1 MREATY
7 PASTGLAPARPTR
20 LTGRTH
26 HPASTSRQGIEER
39 VRETIR
45 HRGIDPRRDTA
56 FLENLVG
63 ETLTTFNDESVRGEH
78 AALADT
84 ESVRSHL
91 ISQLSGYGP
100 LQEFFD
106 DPQVEEIWINAPD
119 KIFVARAG
127 VSARV
132 DLTMAE
138 QDIHTLVERML
149 YASGRRLDLST
160 PFVDAQLPSGERL
173 HVTIP
178 DITARYW
185 AINIRKY
192 TVRARTVS
200 DLVDVH
206 MLETRQAAYLSAAM
220 EALRNILVSGST
232 GAGKTTLLRA
242 LLGAVPPTERLISAE
257 EVFELGIDLP
267 DVVAMQTRPPSLEG
281 RGAVTLRDLVR
292 ESLRMRPDRIV
303 IGEVRGAEAFDL
315 LIALNAGIPGAC
327 TIHANSAREALT
339 KLEILPLLAGE
350 NITPNFVTPTVA
362 ATIHLVVHVRRE
374 SHGQRRVSQ
383 ILEVA
388 GLGPDGSIL
397 TREAGRSWD

>member
-1 MREATY
+1 MHDTAY
-7 PASTGLAPARPTR
+7 PRPAGLASARPPH
-20 LTGRTH
+20 L
-26 HPASTSRQGIEER
+26 ASRAYRAASATRQGIEER
-39 VRETIR
+39 VREMIR
-45 HRGIDPRRDTA
+45 HRGIDPRRDAA
-56 FLENLVG
+56 FLETIVG
-63 ETLTTFNDESVRGEH
+63 ETLTTFNDESVRGDH

-100 LQEFFD
+100 LQKFFD

-119 KIFVARAG
+119 KIFVARSG
-127 VSARV
+127 VSTRI

-138 QDIHTLVERML
+138 SEIHTLVERML

-160 PFVDAQLPSGERL
+160 PFVDAQLPTGERL
-173 HVTIP
+173 HVAIP

-192 TVRARTVS
+192 TVRARKLS
-200 DLVDVH
+200 DLVNVQ
-206 MLETRQAAYLSAAM
+206 MLEGAQADYLSAAM
-220 EALRNILVSGST
+220 SAGSNILVSGST

-242 LLGAVPPTERLISAE
+242 LLGGIAPTERLISAE

-315 LIALNAGIPGAC
+315 LVALNAGIPGAC

-350 NITPNFVTPTVA
+350 NITPSFVTPTVA
-362 ATIHLVVHVRRE
+362 ATINLVIHVTRAA
-374 SHGQRRVSQ
+374 SGQRKVAQ
-383 ILEVA
+383 ILEVM

-397 TREAGRSWD
+397 TRAVS

>member
-1 MREATY
+1 MHETAY
-7 PASTGLAPARPTR
+7 PGPAGPAPARPTHAASR
-20 LTGRTH
+20 SYR
-26 HPASTSRQGIEER
+26 PASATRQAIEER
-39 VRETIR
+39 VRATIR
-45 HRGIDPRRDTA
+45 HRGIDPRRDAA
-56 FLENLVG
+56 FLETIVG
-63 ETLTTFNDESVRGEH
+63 ETLSSFNDESVRGEH

-100 LQEFFD
+100 LQKFFD

-119 KIFVARAG
+119 KIFVARSG
-127 VSARV
+127 VSTRIN
-132 DLTMAE
+132 LTMAE
-138 QDIHTLVERML
+138 SEIHTLVERML

-160 PFVDAQLPSGERL
+160 PFVDAQLPTGERL
-173 HVTIP
+173 HVAIP

-192 TVRARTVS
+192 TVRARQLS
-200 DLVDVH
+200 DLVNVQ
-206 MLETRQAAYLSAAM
+206 MLEEAQADYLSAAM
-220 EALRNILVSGST
+220 SAGRNILVSGST

-242 LLGAVPPTERLISAE
+242 LLGGIAPNERLISAE

-315 LIALNAGIPGAC
+315 LVALNAGIPGAC

-362 ATIHLVVHVRRE
+362 ATINLVIHVTRAA
-374 SHGQRRVSQ
+374 SGQRKVAQ
-383 ILEVA
+383 ILEIM

-397 TREAGRSWD
+397 TRAVS

>member
-1 MREATY
+1 MHETAYPGPAGLASARSAHAASRAY
-7 PASTGLAPARPTR
+7 RPASATR
-20 LTGRTH
+20 Q
-26 HPASTSRQGIEER
+26 AIEER
-39 VRETIR
+39 VRATIR

-56 FLENLVG
+56 FLETIVG

-132 DLTMAE
+132 DLTMTE
-138 QDIHTLVERML
+138 GEIHTLVERML

-173 HVTIP
+173 HVAIP
-178 DITARYW
+178 DITARHW

-192 TVRARTVS
+192 TVRARKLS
-200 DLVDVH
+200 DLVNVQ
-206 MLETRQAAYLSAAM
+206 MLEEAQADYLSAAM
-220 EALRNILVSGST
+220 SAGRNILVSGST

-242 LLGAVPPTERLISAE
+242 LLGAIPPTERLISAE

-315 LIALNAGIPGAC
+315 LVALNAGIPGAC
-327 TIHANSAREALT
+327 TIHANSAREALA

-362 ATIHLVVHVRRE
+362 ATISLVIHVARAA
-374 SHGQRRVSQ
+374 SGQRRVTQ
-383 ILEVA
+383 ILEVI
-388 GLGPDGSIL
+388 GLGPDGHIL
-397 TREAGRSWD
+397 TRKAS

>member
-1 MREATY
+1 MHETAY
-7 PASTGLAPARPTR
+7 PGPAGLAPARPAHAASR
-20 LTGRTH
+20 AYR
-26 HPASTSRQGIEER
+26 PASATRQAIEER

-45 HRGIDPRRDTA
+45 HRGIDPRRDAA
-56 FLENLVG
+56 FLETIVG

-78 AALADT
+78 AALANT

-119 KIFVARAG
+119 KIFVARSG
-127 VSARV
+127 VSTRIN
-132 DLTMAE
+132 LTMAE
-138 QDIHTLVERML
+138 REIHTLVERML
-149 YASGRRLDLST
+149 YVSGRRLDLST
-160 PFVDAQLPSGERL
+160 PFVDAQLPTGERL
-173 HVTIP
+173 HVAIP
-178 DITARYW
+178 DITARHW

-192 TVRARTVS
+192 TVRARKLS
-200 DLVDVH
+200 DLVNVQ
-206 MLETRQAAYLSAAM
+206 MLEEAQADYLSAAM
-220 EALRNILVSGST
+220 SAGRNILVSGST

-242 LLGAVPPTERLISAE
+242 LLGGIAPTERLISAE

-315 LIALNAGIPGAC
+315 LVALNAGIPGAC

-362 ATIHLVVHVRRE
+362 ATINLVIHVSRAA
-374 SHGQRRVSQ
+374 SGQRKVAQ
-383 ILEVA
+383 ILEVM

-397 TREAGRSWD
+397 TRTVS

>member
-1 MREATY
+1 MHETAYPGPAGLASARSAHAASRAY
-7 PASTGLAPARPTR
+7 RPASATR
-20 LTGRTH
+20 Q
-26 HPASTSRQGIEER
+26 AIEER
-39 VRETIR
+39 VRATIR

-56 FLENLVG
+56 FLETIVG

-100 LQEFFD
+100 LQKFFD

-132 DLTMAE
+132 DLTMTE
-138 QDIHTLVERML
+138 GEIHTLVERML

-173 HVTIP
+173 HVAIP
-178 DITARYW
+178 DITARHW

-192 TVRARTVS
+192 TVRARKLS
-200 DLVDVH
+200 DLVNVQ
-206 MLETRQAAYLSAAM
+206 MLEEAQADYLSAAM
-220 EALRNILVSGST
+220 SAGRNILVSGST

-242 LLGAVPPTERLISAE
+242 LLGAIPPTERLISAE

-315 LIALNAGIPGAC
+315 LVALNAGIPGAC
-327 TIHANSAREALT
+327 TIHANSAREALA

-362 ATIHLVVHVRRE
+362 ATISLVIHVARAA
-374 SHGQRRVSQ
+374 SGQRRVTQ
-383 ILEVA
+383 ILEVI
-388 GLGPDGSIL
+388 GLGPDGHIL
-397 TREAGRSWD
+397 TRKAS

>member
-1 MREATY
+1 MHETAYPGPAGLASARSAHAASRAY
-7 PASTGLAPARPTR
+7 RPASATR
-20 LTGRTH
+20 Q
-26 HPASTSRQGIEER
+26 AIEER
-39 VRETIR
+39 VRATIR

-56 FLENLVG
+56 FLETIVG

-91 ISQLSGYGP
+91 ISQLGGYGP
-100 LQEFFD
+100 LQKFFD

-138 QDIHTLVERML
+138 SEIHTLVERML

-173 HVTIP
+173 HVAIP
-178 DITARYW
+178 DITARHW

-192 TVRARTVS
+192 TVRARKLS

-206 MLETRQAAYLSAAM
+206 MLEAQQADYLSAAM
-220 EALRNILVSGST
+220 IAGRNILVSGST

-242 LLGAVPPTERLISAE
+242 LLGAIPPTERLISAE

-315 LIALNAGIPGAC
+315 LVALNAGIPGVC
-327 TIHANSAREALT
+327 TIHANSAREALA

-362 ATIHLVVHVRRE
+362 ATISLVIHVARAA
-374 SHGQRRVSQ
+374 SGQRRVTQ
-383 ILEVA
+383 ILEVG
-388 GLGPDGSIL
+388 GLAPDGHIL
-397 TREAGRSWD
+397 TRKAS

>member
-1 MREATY
+1 MREMTCQGSAGLT
-7 PASTGLAPARPTR
+7 PAHSARPS
-20 LTGRTH
+20 GRTYR
-26 HPASTSRQGIEER
+26 PGSTSRHGIEER

-84 ESVRSHL
+84 ETVRSHL

-100 LQEFFD
+100 LQKFFD

-138 QDIHTLVERML
+138 SEIHTLVERML

-173 HVTIP
+173 HVAIP
-178 DITARYW
+178 DITARHW

-192 TVRARTVS
+192 AVRAHKLS

-206 MLETRQAAYLSAAM
+206 MLEAQQADYLSAAM
-220 EALRNILVSGST
+220 SAGRNILVSGST

-242 LLGAVPPTERLISAE
+242 LLGAIPPTERLISAE

-281 RGAVTLRDLVR
+281 RGAVSLRDLVR

-315 LIALNAGIPGAC
+315 LVALNAGIPGAC
-327 TIHANSAREALT
+327 TIHANSAREALA

-362 ATIHLVVHVRRE
+362 TTISLVIHVARAA
-374 SHGQRRVSQ
+374 SGQRRVTQ
-383 ILEVA
+383 ILEVG
-388 GLGPDGSIL
+388 GLGPDGHIL
-397 TREAGRSWD
+397 TRKAS

>member
-1 MREATY
+1 MHETAYPGPAGLASARSAHAASRAY
-7 PASTGLAPARPTR
+7 RPASATR
-20 LTGRTH
+20 Q
-26 HPASTSRQGIEER
+26 AIEER
-39 VRETIR
+39 VRATIR

-63 ETLTTFNDESVRGEH
+63 ETLTTFKDESVRGEH

-100 LQEFFD
+100 LQKFFD

-132 DLTMAE
+132 DLTMTE
-138 QDIHTLVERML
+138 GEIHTLVERML

-160 PFVDAQLPSGERL
+160 PFVDAQLPTGERL
-173 HVTIP
+173 HVAIP
-178 DITARYW
+178 DITARHW

-192 TVRARTVS
+192 AVRARKLS

-206 MLETRQAAYLSAAM
+206 MLEVQQADYLSAAM
-220 EALRNILVSGST
+220 SAGRNILVSGST

-242 LLGAVPPTERLISAE
+242 LLGAIPPTERLISAE

-281 RGAVTLRDLVR
+281 RGAVSLRDLVR

-315 LIALNAGIPGAC
+315 LVALNAGIPGAC
-327 TIHANSAREALT
+327 TIHANSAREALA

-362 ATIHLVVHVRRE
+362 ATISLVIHVARAASGR
-374 SHGQRRVSQ
+374 RRVTQ
-383 ILEVA
+383 ILEVG
-388 GLGPDGSIL
+388 GLGPDGHIL
-397 TREAGRSWD
+397 TRKVS

>member
-1 MREATY
+1 MREMTCPGSA
-7 PASTGLAPARPTR
+7 GLTPDHSAR
-20 LTGRTH
+20 LSGRTYR
-26 HPASTSRQGIEER
+26 PGSTRRHGIEER

-84 ESVRSHL
+84 ETVRSHL

-100 LQEFFD
+100 LQKFFD

-132 DLTMAE
+132 DLTLAE
-138 QDIHTLVERML
+138 SEIHTLVERML

-173 HVTIP
+173 HVAIP
-178 DITARYW
+178 DITARHW

-192 TVRARTVS
+192 AVRARKLS

-206 MLETRQAAYLSAAM
+206 MLEAQQADYLSAAM
-220 EALRNILVSGST
+220 VAGRNILVSGST

-242 LLGAVPPTERLISAE
+242 LLGAIPPTERLISAE

-281 RGAVTLRDLVR
+281 RGAVSLRDLVR

-315 LIALNAGIPGAC
+315 LVALNAGIPGAC
-327 TIHANSAREALT
+327 TIHANSAREALA

-362 ATIHLVVHVRRE
+362 ATISLVIHVARAA
-374 SHGQRRVSQ
+374 SGQRRVTQ
-383 ILEVA
+383 ILEVG
-388 GLGPDGSIL
+388 GLGPDGHIL
-397 TREAGRSWD
+397 TRKVS

>member
-1 MREATY
+1 MHETAYPGPAGLASARSAHVASRAY
-7 PASTGLAPARPTR
+7 RPASATR
-20 LTGRTH
+20 Q
-26 HPASTSRQGIEER
+26 AIEER
-39 VRETIR
+39 VRATIR
-45 HRGIDPRRDTA
+45 HRGIDPRRDAA
-56 FLENLVG
+56 FLANIVG
-63 ETLTTFNDESVRGEH
+63 ETLSTFNDESVRGEH

-100 LQEFFD
+100 LQKFFD

-119 KIFVARAG
+119 KIFVARSG
-127 VSARV
+127 VSTRI
-132 DLTMAE
+132 DLTMTE
-138 QDIHTLVERML
+138 DEIHTLVERML

-160 PFVDAQLPSGERL
+160 PFVDAQLPTGERL
-173 HVTIP
+173 HVAIP
-178 DITARYW
+178 DITARHW

-192 TVRARTVS
+192 TVRARQLS
-200 DLVDVH
+200 DLVNVQ
-206 MLETRQAAYLSAAM
+206 MLEEAQADYLSAAM
-220 EALRNILVSGST
+220 SAGRNILVSGST

-242 LLGAVPPTERLISAE
+242 LLGGIATTERLISAE

-315 LIALNAGIPGAC
+315 LVALNAGIPGAC

-362 ATIHLVVHVRRE
+362 ATINLVIHVSRAA
-374 SHGQRRVSQ
+374 SGQRKVAQ
-383 ILEVA
+383 ILEVM

-397 TREAGRSWD
+397 TRAVS

>member
-1 MREATY
+1 MHDTAY
-7 PASTGLAPARPTR
+7 PRPGGLASARPTH
-20 LTGRTH
+20 L
-26 HPASTSRQGIEER
+26 ASRAYRAASASRQGIEER

-45 HRGIDPRRDTA
+45 HRGIDPRRDAA
-56 FLENLVG
+56 FLETIVG
-63 ETLTTFNDESVRGEH
+63 ETLTTFNDESVRGDH

-100 LQEFFD
+100 LQKFFD

-119 KIFVARAG
+119 KIFVARSG
-127 VSARV
+127 VSTRI

-138 QDIHTLVERML
+138 SEIHTLVERML

-160 PFVDAQLPSGERL
+160 PFVDAQLPTGERL
-173 HVTIP
+173 HVAIP
-178 DITARYW
+178 DITARHW

-192 TVRARTVS
+192 TVRARKLS
-200 DLVDVH
+200 DLVNVQ
-206 MLETRQAAYLSAAM
+206 MLEEAQADYLSAAM
-220 EALRNILVSGST
+220 SAGSNILVSGST

-242 LLGAVPPTERLISAE
+242 LLGGVPPTERLISAE

-315 LIALNAGIPGAC
+315 LVALNAGIPGAC

-350 NITPNFVTPTVA
+350 NITPSFVTPTVA
-362 ATIHLVVHVRRE
+362 ATINLVIHVTRAA
-374 SHGQRRVSQ
+374 SGQRKVAQ
-383 ILEVA
+383 ILEVM
-388 GLGPDGSIL
+388 GLAPDGSIL
-397 TREAGRSWD
+397 TRTVS

>member
-1 MREATY
+1 MHETAYPGPAGLASARSAHAASRAY
-7 PASTGLAPARPTR
+7 RPASATR
-20 LTGRTH
+20 Q
-26 HPASTSRQGIEER
+26 AIEER
-39 VRETIR
+39 VRATIR

-56 FLENLVG
+56 FLETIVG

-91 ISQLSGYGP
+91 ISQLGGYGP
-100 LQEFFD
+100 LQKFFD

-138 QDIHTLVERML
+138 SEIHTLVERML

-173 HVTIP
+173 HVAIP
-178 DITARYW
+178 DITARHW

-192 TVRARTVS
+192 TVRARKLS

-206 MLETRQAAYLSAAM
+206 MLEAQQADYLSAAM
-220 EALRNILVSGST
+220 IAGRNILVSGST

-242 LLGAVPPTERLISAE
+242 LLGAIPPTERLISAE

-315 LIALNAGIPGAC
+315 LVALNAGIPGAC
-327 TIHANSAREALT
+327 TIHANSAREALA

-362 ATIHLVVHVRRE
+362 ATISLVIHVARAA
-374 SHGQRRVSQ
+374 SGQRRVTQ
-383 ILEVA
+383 ILEVG
-388 GLGPDGSIL
+388 GLAPDGHIL
-397 TREAGRSWD
+397 TRKAS